1 MIRILIKKVGDYTN
15 LFDGLLKSPNAFSS
29 QEKLR
34 EYFGQF
40 GSVTDV
46 LVMKDPITQV
56 IFFCKNRTRGYFM
69 LWQIKNFWSVRWRIV
84 KIF

>member
-1 MIRILIKKVGDYTN
+1 MGDYTN
-15 LFDGLLKSPNAFSS
+15 IFDGLLKSPNAFCS

-56 IFFCKNRTRGYFM
+56 IFARVEPGDMFCSGK
-69 LWQIKNFWSVRWRIV
+69 LRI
-84 KIF
+84 FGR